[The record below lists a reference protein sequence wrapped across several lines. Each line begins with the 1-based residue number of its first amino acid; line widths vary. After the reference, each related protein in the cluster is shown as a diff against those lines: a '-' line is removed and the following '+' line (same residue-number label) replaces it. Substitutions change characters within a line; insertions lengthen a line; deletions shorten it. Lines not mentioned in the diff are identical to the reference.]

1 MLPRLL
7 LLTCLLLISAVGI
20 HFGQT
25 ADTLSPVPD
34 EILLVGEGAKSKDPE
49 RAALLSAAF
58 PGSGQ
63 IYNNKY
69 WKLPI
74 VYAGGAALG
83 FGIHWNHVRYNDT
96 RNALFA
102 VRTGNT
108 DPENPL
114 HGLSE
119 DTLERETNRFR
130 RDRDF
135 LIIGSLLSYFIVMV
149 DAYVD
154 AHLKNFP
161 KEKTTSILLAPSLRQ
176 DFGIMNGGLTV
187 SIKF

>member
-1 MLPRLL
+1 MVTRILL
-7 LLTCLLLISAVGI
+7 VGCLLIPFSPNL
-20 HFGQT
+20 FGQT
-25 ADTLSPVPD
+25 ADTLSPRPN
-34 EILLVGEGAKSKDPE
+34 ELLLIGEGPKKKDPE
-49 RAALLSAAF
+49 RAALLAAAF
-58 PGSGQ
+58 PGFGQ

-83 FGIHWNHVRYNDT
+83 WGIHWNDVRYNDT
-96 RNALFA
+96 RNALYA
-102 VRTGNT
+102 VRTGNI

-114 HGLSE
+114 HTLSE
-119 DTLERETNRFR
+119 STLENETNRFR

-135 LIIGSLLSYFIVMV
+135 LIIGSILSYFIVIV

-161 KEKTTSILLAPSLRQ
+161 KESNAILITPSLRQ
-176 DFGIMNGGLTV
+176 DFGIFNSGLTV

>member
-1 MLPRLL
+1 MVARILIIG
-7 LLTCLLLISAVGI
+7 CLLVPLTLNLC
-20 HFGQT
+20 GQD
-25 ADTLSPVPD
+25 ADTLSPRPN
-34 EILLVGEGAKSKDPE
+34 ELLLLGEGAKKKDPE

-58 PGSGQ
+58 PGFGQ

-74 VYAGGAALG
+74 VYGGGAALG

-114 HGLSE
+114 HTLSPS
-119 DTLERETNRFR
+119 TLENEANRFR

-135 LIIGSLLSYFIVMV
+135 LIIGSILSYFIVIL

-154 AHLKNFP
+154 SHLKNFP
-161 KEKTTSILLAPSLRQ
+161 KESSAILITPSLRQ
-176 DFGIMNGGLTV
+176 DFGIYNSGLTV